1 MKNLGTSLVMLALI
15 FVSAT
20 AVASGNLK
28 VTLTPGEAEK
38 TIVNV
43 STTTQSHYSIEM
55 KNQRG
60 DVVFYK
66 ETKEPSTSYKK
77 IYDFS
82 NLENGTYTFTVKI
95 DNEMQTKN
103 LDIRFGEVKVLGSR
117 KDAEPFFKFEDNMLK
132 LSYLN
137 FEQEDVKLYLYDR
150 KTNDLVMEKEL
161 NSDFAITYGL
171 DFSKVKNG
179 TYDAILAG
187 DYMSYSYEVVVD

>member
-1 MKNLGTSLVMLALI
+1 
-15 FVSAT
+15 
-20 AVASGNLK
+20 
-28 VTLTPGEAEK
+28 
-38 TIVNV
+38 
-43 STTTQSHYSIEM
+43 
-55 KNQRG
+55 
-60 DVVFYK
+60 
-66 ETKEPSTSYKK
+66 
-77 IYDFS
+77 
-82 NLENGTYTFTVKI
+82 
-95 DNEMQTKN
+95 MQTKN